1 MMLPENLVQLVQ
13 REEDEVFCSLDNQYA
28 YFTLHHLQSRRK
40 EGIENEEVPNR
51 EEEWTEKNIKIWE
64 PPTYTNFLYYWMN
77 NRRFVFFFT
86 TVDLFALT
94 LVWGV
99 QLFNQPSGL

>member
-1 MMLPENLVQLVQ
+1 MLPENLVQLVQ

-51 EEEWTEKNIKIWE
+51 EEE
-64 PPTYTNFLYYWMN
+64 
-77 NRRFVFFFT
+77 
-86 TVDLFALT
+86 
-94 LVWGV
+94 
-99 QLFNQPSGL
+99 